1 MSPEVVFKKPY
12 NENIDVWSLGVLLFE
27 LLHGRSAFKAK
38 NLNEISAKLSKP
50 IELNFDINI
59 SEDVKNLIKGILRID
74 PNERMSLKEI
84 FQHSWVKSMLNS
96 KEYTNHQQ
104 NKQNSDFLKS
114 MQRPPVIK
122 ANAFNR
128 DYKKK
133 TYNFKYGLESQEKPF
148 QKMAHEENAKNYKK
162 LYSFQALDEASA
174 KLKLKPAF
182 SFEKENYNNDSNAQL
197 NNKNKIFEKHQRESS
212 PEKILKSME
221 NLIFDFERKLKNDD
235 SNFISAMF
243 KKYEI
248 K

>member
-27 LLHGRSAFKAK
+27 LLNGRSAFKAK

-59 SEDVKNLIKGILRID
+59 SEDVKDLIKRILRID

-84 FQHSWVKSMLNS
+84 FQHNWVKKMLNS
-96 KEYTNHQQ
+96 KEYQDHQQ
-104 NKQNSDFLKS
+104 NKQTSDFLKTL
-114 MQRPPVIK
+114 QRPPVIK
-122 ANAFNR
+122 TNTFNR

-133 TYNFKYGLESQEKPF
+133 TYNFQYGLESQEKPF
-148 QKMAHEENAKNYKK
+148 QKMSHEENGKNYKK
-162 LYSFQALDEASA
+162 LYSFQALDEASG
-174 KLKLKPAF
+174 KLKLKPAS
-182 SFEKENYNNDSNAQL
+182 SFEKENYNHDSNAQI
-197 NNKNKIFEKHQRESS
+197 NNKNKIFEKNQGENS
-212 PEKILKSME
+212 PERILKSME

-235 SNFISAMF
+235 SNFVSTMF